1 MMSVATCGT
10 VSVTAL
16 GLPDSIAIPA
26 AKGTLPK
33 AAFVGKSLISAKLK
47 AHLVN
52 DVASI
57 TLLGLLRPANAGV
70 ADGVRVHEIL
80 VLGLRLNGAGAKVP
94 EDVVEHIA
102 AQRKGGIL
110 FVCVRDRTD
119 SPAKADAKAGSPAG
133 KPAQSS
139 QSSKPSRSDRPVQSA
154 QPSQPVQPGEQC
166 ALAVRR
172 RIPGRAGHVEHFSIY
187 TGEWQDPADMLVEL
201 EGTTMDEVWDGLCS
215 QVILGSA
222 DHADLDERIARRDL
236 IAALEADEA
245 RLAGDH
251 ARAKDPAKRNEA
263 FAKLAKVRAQLKQLR
278 TQ

>member
-10 VSVTAL
+10 VSITAL

-33 AAFVGKSLISAKLK
+33 AAFVGKSPISAKLK

-57 TLLGLLRPANAGV
+57 TLLGLLRPTNAGV

-139 QSSKPSRSDRPVQSA
+139 QSA
-154 QPSQPVQPGEQC
+154 QPGEQC

-187 TGEWQDPADMLVEL
+187 TGAWQDPADMLVEL

-215 QVILGSA
+215 QVILGNA

-278 TQ
+278 AQ